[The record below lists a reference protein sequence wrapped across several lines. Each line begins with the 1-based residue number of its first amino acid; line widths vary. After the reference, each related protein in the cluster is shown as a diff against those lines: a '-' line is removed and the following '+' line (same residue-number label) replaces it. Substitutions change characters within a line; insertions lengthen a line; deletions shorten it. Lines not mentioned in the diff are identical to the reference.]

1 MKSASPTSRVL
12 MAVTVLVLSLLS
24 QPLASQTSASA
35 ASAEGHARGDISGDW
50 QGTYRSANAVAREVL
65 RISKTGDGE
74 FLTLWYQIE
83 NNGIPHLAWQT
94 ALQGNDF
101 TFTIEEYQQ
110 DKVSYHGKLSA
121 NGNSITG
128 TWKQGSDPPAQVELV
143 RATRETAWEIPPGP
157 APKKTMASDA
167 DPSFSVATIKP
178 SDPNA
183 QPEQIISM
191 SGLDYRTDTV
201 GRSFTVRSSTLTDM
215 IAWAYHIHRNQL
227 VGRPKWADEEKFDIA
242 AVQDGEGRPSDAQ
255 WRVMM
260 QKLLVDRFQ
269 LTFHHDTRELA
280 VYELTVGNGADKL
293 AKSPPGEIGTG
304 TEVIGKPGRLTRTW
318 TATTMSSFVNDD
330 LQGYL
335 GDKPVLDKTGLTG
348 EYDFKLEFAP
358 MPGSPEANFSGPLK
372 ADDVPADDLFTALQ
386 KQLGLKLKA
395 VKTMAD
401 VLLIDRVEQPS
412 PN

>member
-1 MKSASPTSRVL
+1 M
-12 MAVTVLVLSLLS
+12 
-24 QPLASQTSASA
+24 
-35 ASAEGHARGDISGDW
+35 
-50 QGTYRSANAVAREVL
+50 L

-335 GDKPVLDKTGLTG
+335 GDKLVLDKTGLTG

>member
-1 MKSASPTSRVL
+1 
-12 MAVTVLVLSLLS
+12 MAITVLILIPLS
-24 QPLASQTSASA
+24 QAQATQTSASA
-35 ASAEGHARGDISGDW
+35 APAEAHARGDISGDW
-50 QGTYRSANAVAREVL
+50 QGTYHSANAVAREVL
-65 RISKTGDGE
+65 RISKTGDGAL
-74 FLTLWYQIE
+74 LTAWYQID
-83 NNGIPHLAWQT
+83 NNGIPHWSPLT
-94 ALQGNDF
+94 TLQGNDF
-101 TFTIEEYQQ
+101 TFAINESPQ
-110 DKVSYHGKLSA
+110 DTVSYHGKLSA
-121 NGNSITG
+121 DGNSITG
-128 TWKQGSDPPAQVELV
+128 TWKQGSDPPAQVEFV

-167 DPSFSVATIKP
+167 DSSFSVATIKP
-178 SDPNA
+178 SGPNIH
-183 QPEQIISM
+183 PEQQVRSRVGM
-191 SGLDYRTDTV
+191 DYRTDAA
-201 GRSFTVRSSTLTDM
+201 GHSFTVRSSTLADM
-215 IAWAYHIHRNQL
+215 IAWAYHMHRNQL

-242 AVQDGEGRPSDAQ
+242 AVQDGEGSPSDAQ

-280 VYELTVGNGADKL
+280 VYELTAGNGADKL
-293 AKSPPGEIGTG
+293 AKSPPGEIN
-304 TEVIGKPGRLTRTW
+304 TETEKIGKPGRLTRTW
-318 TATTMSSFVNDD
+318 TATTMSSFVSDD

-358 MPGSPEANFSGPLK
+358 MPGSPEANFSGPHK

-401 VLLIDRVEQPS
+401 VLVIDRVEQPS